1 MHRAHAEMFVFL
13 EKERLGLLYN
23 RGMGII
29 MQVLLTNQKNV
40 TTDITSIIPD
50 VQISGDLLGVS
61 RTLNFSYVYSNIDS
75 NILAV
80 TVETGDLVQVFLND
94 KQLFYGHVFM
104 IDKGTDS
111 NTIDITCYDYGIY
124 LKKNQHSYKFRNI
137 TPEAATKKICS
148 DFKID
153 IGNIAST
160 GINISR
166 NYFGVDLYS
175 IIIGMYYQASLIN
188 GKKYMIRFTG
198 KKLDVIE
205 KGDSNTSQLLQ
216 SGYNLLTS
224 NISESIDNM
233 INSVA
238 IFNKDD
244 VFVFPIKNDKDIE
257 LYGLMQAYLK
267 IDDSGTYN
275 EKAKSMLKSVERK
288 MSVTS
293 FGNTECITGNTV
305 IVKEPVT
312 KLYGLFYIDSDV
324 HAWKN
329 GIYTNKLVLNFQN
342 IMDEKDIGEIVSS
355 KSEYKSGYKLEYN
368 WRDNITDS
376 ATNIPGNTY
385 IIHGNEII
393 SEY

>member
-1 MHRAHAEMFVFL
+1 
-13 EKERLGLLYN
+13 
-23 RGMGII
+23 
-29 MQVLLTNQKNV
+29 MQILLTNKDNV
-40 TTDITSIIPD
+40 TTDITSILPD

-61 RTLNFSYVYSNIDS
+61 RTLNFSYVYSSIDS
-75 NILAV
+75 NIFAV

-124 LKKNQHSYKFRNI
+124 LKKNQYSYKFRNI
-137 TPEAATKKICS
+137 TPEVAAKKICS
-148 DFKID
+148 DFGID
-153 IGNIAST
+153 IGNIANT

-175 IIIGMYYQASLIN
+175 IIIGMFYQASLIN
-188 GKKYMIRFTG
+188 GKKYMIRFIG
-198 KKLDVIE
+198 KKLNVIE

-224 NISESIDNM
+224 NISESLDNM
-233 INSVA
+233 VNSVA
-238 IFNKDD
+238 VFNKGND
-244 VFVFPIKNDKDIE
+244 FVTTIKNDNDIK

-275 EKAKSMLKSVERK
+275 EKAKSMLKSIERK

-342 IMDEKDIGEIVSS
+342 IMEEKDIGEIVNVND
-355 KSEYKSGYKLEYN
+355 ELGYRWVGNVPE
-368 WRDNITDS
+368 NIFVYRNKD
-376 ATNIPGNTY
+376 
-385 IIHGNEII
+385 II
-393 SEY
+393 SKF

>member
-1 MHRAHAEMFVFL
+1 
-13 EKERLGLLYN
+13 
-23 RGMGII
+23 
-29 MQVLLTNQKNV
+29 
-40 TTDITSIIPD
+40 
-50 VQISGDLLGVS
+50 
-61 RTLNFSYVYSNIDS
+61 
-75 NILAV
+75 
-80 TVETGDLVQVFLND
+80 
-94 KQLFYGHVFM
+94 
-104 IDKGTDS
+104 
-111 NTIDITCYDYGIY
+111 
-124 LKKNQHSYKFRNI
+124 
-137 TPEAATKKICS
+137 
-148 DFKID
+148 
-153 IGNIAST
+153 
-160 GINISR
+160 
-166 NYFGVDLYS
+166 
-175 IIIGMYYQASLIN
+175 
-188 GKKYMIRFTG
+188 
-198 KKLDVIE
+198 
-205 KGDSNTSQLLQ
+205 
-216 SGYNLLTS
+216 
-224 NISESIDNM
+224 M

>member
-1 MHRAHAEMFVFL
+1 
-13 EKERLGLLYN
+13 
-23 RGMGII
+23 

-50 VQISGDLLGVS
+50 IQISGDLLGVS

-148 DFKID
+148 DFKVD

-160 GINISR
+160 GINISK

-205 KGDSNTSQLLQ
+205 KGDTNTSQFLQ

-224 NISESIDNM
+224 NVSESIDNM

-244 VFVFPIKNDKDIE
+244 IFVFPIKNDKDIE

-312 KLYGLFYIDSDV
+312 KLFGLFYIDSDV

-342 IMDEKDIGEIVSS
+342 IMDEKDIGEIV
-355 KSEYKSGYKLEYN
+355 KVEDELG
-368 WRDNITDS
+368 WRFADNV
-376 ATNIPGNTY
+376 PKKVVVY
-385 IIHGNEII
+385 RKNEII
-393 SEY
+393 SER